1 MRDAAAATN
10 AITPEKASNT
20 DADKKDD
27 SSSSSEEFTMEDVN
41 KMKAELISASMPE
54 KDVII
59 LGNIFQKLTPNS
71 TDEQKMDGFVSV
83 IWPYLIPEYFCGC
96 WKF

>member
-10 AITPEKASNT
+10 ATTPEKASTT

-27 SSSSSEEFTMEDVN
+27 SSSEEFTMEDVN

-71 TDEQKMDGFVSV
+71 TDEQKMDGFVSL
-83 IWPYLIPEYFCGC
+83 IWTYLIPEYCRGC